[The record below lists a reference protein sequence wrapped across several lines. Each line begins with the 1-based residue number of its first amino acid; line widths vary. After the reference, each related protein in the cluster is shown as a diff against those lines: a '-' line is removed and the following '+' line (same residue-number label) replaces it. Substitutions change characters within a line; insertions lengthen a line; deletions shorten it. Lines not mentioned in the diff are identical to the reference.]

1 MKVAY
6 DRETDALSIVFR
18 QAPVA
23 ESDERAAGLILDFDA
38 DGEIVAIE
46 LLDASRRIDPD
57 LSIDLAL
64 ASVPSAP

>member
-64 ASVPSAP
+64 ARAPSAP